1 VEQSPVSNAACLIGE
16 LLLPGTTQYVH
27 GNIGSGLVHS
37 VLAGAVGALMVG
49 SSMPVV
55 GTLAVLGIKLNS
67 YSSATTGRS
76 LLNITADALNNAGDR
91 LQAERSTPSTTA
103 TGSTTAAR
111 GASSTT
117 ATGSTE

>member
-1 VEQSPVSNAACLIGE
+1 
-16 LLLPGTTQYVH
+16 
-27 GNIGSGLVHS
+27 